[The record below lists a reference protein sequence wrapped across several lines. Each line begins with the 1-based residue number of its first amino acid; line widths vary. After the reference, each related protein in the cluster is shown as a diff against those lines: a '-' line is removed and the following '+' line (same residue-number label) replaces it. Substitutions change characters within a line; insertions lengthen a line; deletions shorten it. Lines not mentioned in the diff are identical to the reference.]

1 MKEEKAYLIKNILQ
15 TLLCQR
21 RTFYILYGSKFA
33 SESLSMLWR
42 DRPLL
47 LPRELFY
54 YLRIISQ
61 IDLCAYDEARDTRA
75 VMVDFGEPFFF
86 NVFKGSRG
94 SDTKTDEED
103 VGLGIG

>member
-1 MKEEKAYLIKNILQ
+1 V
-15 TLLCQR
+15 
-21 RTFYILYGSKFA
+21 
-33 SESLSMLWR
+33 LWS

-47 LPRELFY
+47 LPCKLLY

-61 IDLCAYDEARDTRA
+61 IDLCAYDEAGDTRA
-75 VMVDFGEPFFF
+75 VMMNFGEPFFF
-86 NVFKGSRG
+86 DVFKGSRG